1 MKDALDRGFK
11 INLVFVGV
19 SSVYQSRSRVSER
32 ILRGGHAVPPADIK
46 RRFGRSMTHL
56 AQAIQIAHRVL
67 LIDNSSKRLR
77 LLVSCENGRV
87 KHISAHLPRWV
98 QTVADSLIG

>member
-11 INLVFVGV
+11 VNLVFVGI
-19 SSVYQSRSRVSER
+19 SSVLQSRSRVAER
-32 ILRGGHAVPPADIK
+32 ILRGGIAVPPADIE

-67 LIDNSSKRLR
+67 LLDNSGKKLR
-77 LLVSCENGRV
+77 LIVSCENGHV
-87 KHISAHLPRWV
+87 KHISAHLPRWI
-98 QTVADSLIG
+98 QTVAYAFIA